1 MHFEHS
7 VRFLF
12 ALLCVVCLL
21 IASTAGD
28 GFGQTSTAILTGIV
42 QDPTGAVLPN
52 VTISVRNT
60 ERNTIHFTNSN
71 EAGNYV
77 LPALIPGNYSVS
89 AKLPGFKKFVREG
102 VVLQVS
108 QVGRI
113 DIRLDLGSLEDTI
126 EVMAAAPLL
135 EAETSGRGPIMD
147 RQKIVD
153 LPLNG
158 RDYNALALLAPGA
171 VPSTPRLAAV
181 NFKGAFN
188 VNGNRVFNNVFL
200 LDGVDNVS
208 YSSSYRGENAQIVQ
222 PSIEALQEFKIQTN
236 AYSAEFGRSAGAV
249 INAAVRSGSN
259 AIHGSIYEF
268 LRNDALDANN
278 FFSNKFGSPKP
289 VRHRNQFGFA
299 VGGPVVKNKLFW
311 FGDYEGLRERE
322 GSPQAHAV
330 PSALEKAGFFIT
342 PVMDPFVPG
351 KPEFGRNASGLW
363 VIPQDRWDP
372 VAANIVKL
380 IPDPNVPGTNIYA
393 STPITRTRSDQF
405 DIRVDYHVSS
415 ATQLFG
421 RYSLV
426 DSNIFRPAPLP
437 GLADGSYSD
446 AFGSNDNRSQGIAI
460 GLTHTFSNSF
470 LGDVRIG
477 WNRGDYFSS
486 PPNAGIDGPAL
497 VGLKNVPNNLGI
509 VGGLPK
515 IGLQGYDAIGRHTST
530 PQFQTPRT
538 WNPRTTFSL
547 HQGRHFLK
555 SGFEFLETQTKV
567 NDLTAPIGAMNFAN
581 LFTGRAMGDFLL
593 GLPSAFAL
601 TSFTVIDQGQR
612 MYFGFL
618 QDDYRISPS
627 LTFNLG
633 VRYEYATPPM
643 EKENRL
649 ANFDPAAGVMRV
661 AKDGSTFDR
670 TLIHPDLNN
679 WAPRAG
685 FSYSP
690 RAGWVVRGAYGVFY
704 SHTVRQGRE
713 GMLGFNPPF
722 LVDNLLVANVFGPTA
737 VASAALFRLADGY
750 PQGLLDPNKLSPS
763 VYRRAQD
770 PNQRTP
776 YVQQFNFG
784 IQRELAPNLLLDIAY
799 VGNKGTK
806 LAGLRNVNAP
816 AVIVNANGTNS
827 AGPRPYSGFGD
838 IQWMENRVAS
848 SYNSLQLRL
857 EKRFSSSLSALAS
870 YTWGKTLSDGAD
882 HLSTSPVGPGVDIG
896 VYSVPQ
902 NPNNLRAEHGPAE
915 FDVTHRVAVS
925 YVYELP
931 WGPGRRWGQSWP
943 QPVGLLFGNW

>member
-1 MHFEHS
+1 M
-7 VRFLF
+7 
-12 ALLCVVCLL
+12 
-21 IASTAGD
+21 
-28 GFGQTSTAILTGIV
+28 
-42 QDPTGAVLPN
+42 
-52 VTISVRNT
+52 
-60 ERNTIHFTNSN
+60 
-71 EAGNYV
+71 
-77 LPALIPGNYSVS
+77 
-89 AKLPGFKKFVREG
+89 
-102 VVLQVS
+102 
-108 QVGRI
+108 
-113 DIRLDLGSLEDTI
+113 
-126 EVMAAAPLL
+126 
-135 EAETSGRGPIMD
+135 
-147 RQKIVD
+147 
-153 LPLNG
+153 
-158 RDYNALALLAPGA
+158 
-171 VPSTPRLAAV
+171 
-181 NFKGAFN
+181 
-188 VNGNRVFNNVFL
+188 
-200 LDGVDNVS
+200 
-208 YSSSYRGENAQIVQ
+208 
-222 PSIEALQEFKIQTN
+222 
-236 AYSAEFGRSAGAV
+236 
-249 INAAVRSGSN
+249 
-259 AIHGSIYEF
+259 
-268 LRNDALDANN
+268 
-278 FFSNKFGSPKP
+278 
-289 VRHRNQFGFA
+289 
-299 VGGPVVKNKLFW
+299 
-311 FGDYEGLRERE
+311 
-322 GSPQAHAV
+322 
-330 PSALEKAGFFIT
+330 
-342 PVMDPFVPG
+342 
-351 KPEFGRNASGLW
+351 
-363 VIPQDRWDP
+363 
-372 VAANIVKL
+372 KL

-405 DIRVDYHVSS
+405 DIRMDYHVSS
-415 ATQLFG
+415 ATQVFG

-497 VGLKNVPNNLGI
+497 VGLKNVPNNPGI

-555 SGFEFLETQTKV
+555 FGFEFLKTQARI
-567 NDLTAPIGAMNFAN
+567 NDLTAPIGAMNFAS

-649 ANFDPAAGVMRV
+649 ANFDPAAGLMRV

-722 LVDNLLVANVFGPTA
+722 LVDNLLVANVFGPFA
-737 VASAALFRLADGY
+737 VASAALFRLSDGY
-750 PQGLLDPNKLSPS
+750 PQGLLDPNRLSPF

-806 LAGLRNVNAP
+806 LPSLRNINAP
-816 AVIVNANGTNS
+816 AVITNPNGAQS
-827 AGPRPYSGFGD
+827 AGPRPYPNFGD

-870 YTWGKTLSDGAD
+870 YTWGKTMSNGAD

-902 NPNNLRAEHGPAE
+902 DPNNLRAERGPAE
-915 FDVTHRVAVS
+915 FDVAHRMSIS
-925 YVYELP
+925 YVFELP
-931 WGPGRRWGQSWP
+931 WGRGRRWGQSWA
-943 QPVGLLFGNW
+943 QPVNLFFGNWQVSGIHVVQSGLPLTAILGGSTILNLGSDRVARPNLVANPKLPSSQRTVERWFNTDAFTTLSPAPQAFGDAGVGIMRGPGYANFDFSIAKSLHVDENRYVQFRTELFNAFNHANFGPPDIRREAATFGQILSVANARIIQFALKLYF